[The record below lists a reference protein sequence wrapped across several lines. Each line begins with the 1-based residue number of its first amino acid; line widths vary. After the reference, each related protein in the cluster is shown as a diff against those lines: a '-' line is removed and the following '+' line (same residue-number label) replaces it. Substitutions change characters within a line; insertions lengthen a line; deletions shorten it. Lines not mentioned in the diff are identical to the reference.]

1 MGIVTYRYLSKDMK
15 IVLVYIFTA
24 FLVEVLN
31 AVLSYLSIPNIIVFH
46 VYTLLEF
53 SLLAYVFLQWQPE
66 SRVRTIIKWSIPSFF
81 SIWLIDKLLIHSL
94 YEFDSFVVT
103 VESVLLVTIA
113 MYELYDLNKDINY
126 SIFRNPKFWVTAA
139 VLLYFAGN
147 LIVFSLGSFIL
158 SEKAIASIAWIL
170 FHASL
175 NAIAYLL
182 FVVAF
187 ICQYR
192 LQKYGWR

>member
-1 MGIVTYRYLSKDMK
+1 MK
-15 IVLVYIFTA
+15 IVLLYIFTA
-24 FLVEVLN
+24 FLVEFLN
-31 AVLSYLSIPNIIVFH
+31 AILSYLSVQNIIIFH
-46 VYTLLEF
+46 IYTLLEY
-53 SLLAYVFLQWQPE
+53 SLLAYVFFSWQPE
-66 SRVRTIIKWSIPSFF
+66 SKLKTVLRWSIPGFF
-81 SIWLIDKLLIHSL
+81 IIWLVDKAFIHSL

-103 VESVLLVTIA
+103 IESVLLVTIA
-113 MYELYDLNKDINY
+113 MYELYDLNKDVNY